1 MSIVPSKI
9 TDKQFAALAR
19 VEQFDVL
26 RRATSRQKL
35 RLLIDAADGDELLA
49 QLPPQDLYL
58 MVRELGQDQIPE
70 LLGMVTPEQWTAF
83 FDFDCWNGDS
93 FDSRE
98 ARAWLAVLLQGEPSK
113 VARTLLEFDFELLVL
128 MLHREVQVLSGPEEM
143 EEESA
148 IAEGRRRERGYVLDY
163 RDDDG
168 AKLFGALIDVLFR
181 EAPDFC
187 RYLLE
192 AVRAEDES
200 LLEES
205 VYQQRTV
212 RLVDQGFPKPH
223 AAQAVYAWLDP
234 EAFPAGRERKVP
246 LGGSATGAIP
256 GAVLQLARPGGLL
269 ATVLAEGVSAET
281 SWELACLVNKTLMAE
296 PVDIGELDE
305 VRTVVDRTL
314 VTLNL
319 ALEYLAGDDAREAAR
334 CLREDYVER
343 LFRLGFSL
351 TLRLQRRA
359 RAIRQSATGPYL
371 DRSFREALG
380 PLLQKR
386 PQFPEAVVQPERGGV
401 RPFAS
406 LHEVRL
412 VETWLDRLEA
422 QQRLFETHFPFSLP
436 APAEWLLDGC
446 HPDDGG
452 ELTLSTIFLTALA
465 NRLLGR
471 PFAPQPLAGEEVG
484 KVHALVTVNGQLDP
498 ALREQTRVW
507 LESLEAGGGAFG
519 DFCLGL
525 WADEFCTVSAA
536 DLDPRYAGG
545 LIVRVA

>member
-1 MSIVPSKI
+1 MLPVPSKI

-19 VEQFDVL
+19 AEQLDVL

-35 RLLIDAADGDELLA
+35 RLLIDAADGEELLA
-49 QLPPQDLYL
+49 LLPPQDLYL

-93 FDSRE
+93 FNSRE

-113 VARTLLEFDFELLVL
+113 VARTLLELDFELLVL

-143 EEESA
+143 EEEA
-148 IAEGRRRERGYVLDY
+148 AMAEGRRRERGYVLDY

-181 EAPDFC
+181 EVPDFC

-192 AVRAEDES
+192 AVRSEDES
-200 LLEES
+200 LLEEN
-205 VYQQRTV
+205 VYQQRIV
-212 RLVDQGFPKPH
+212 RLVDQGFPEPH

-234 EAFPAGRERKVP
+234 DAFLAGRERKVP

-269 ATVLAEGVSAET
+269 ATVLAEGVAAET

-296 PVDIGELDE
+296 QVDIGELDE

-319 ALEYLAGDDAREAAR
+319 ALESLAGDNPREAAR
-334 CLREDYVER
+334 CLGEDYVER

-359 RAIRQSATGPYL
+359 RALRQSAIGPYL
-371 DRSFREALG
+371 DRRFRDALD
-380 PLLQKR
+380 PLLQPR
-386 PQFPEAVVQPERGGV
+386 PQFPEAVVQPERGGM

-412 VETWLDRLEA
+412 VEAWLDNLEA
-422 QQRLFETHFPFSLP
+422 QRRLFEAQFPFPLP
-436 APAEWLLDGC
+436 APAEWALAGC
-446 HPDDGG
+446 HPDNGG
-452 ELTLSTIFLTALA
+452 ELTLSAIFLTALA
-465 NRLLGR
+465 NRLLDR
-471 PFAPQPLAGEEVG
+471 PFAPQPLTGAEVG
-484 KVHALVTVNGQLDP
+484 RLHTLVTRAGKADP
-498 ALREQTRVW
+498 ELRRQTRVW
-507 LESLEAGGGAFG
+507 LESLEPGGGAFG
-519 DFCLGL
+519 DFCLDL
-525 WADEFCTVSAA
+525 WEEEFCAVEVVAP
-536 DLDPRYAGG
+536 DLRYLGG
-545 LIVRVA
+545 LIVKLA